1 MPEEGL
7 PTMDDFVLIA
17 FGIRLLKFGLTAL
30 LVVMLSTWL
39 DGRAAKAM
47 ASVGIAEHGFGAA
60 LAFIRRNA
68 IASAIYYGARILA
81 LAILAG
87 MLMGCVAASA
97 GVVMTDRYDR
107 QIRGAVATY
116 WPDYPHWPAWKA
128 QLYQES
134 KLNPRAVSPVGAAG
148 LAQFMPG
155 TWADVARQL
164 RLPPDLRA
172 DSDMAIEAGAYYM
185 AQLRRAWS
193 SPRPAEDRHQ
203 LAQASYNAGLGNLL
217 AAQRACRGAVLYAG
231 IIACLPAITGR
242 YSEETIAYVDRI
254 ARWRAMIEAGL

>member
-1 MPEEGL
+1 ME
-7 PTMDDFVLIA
+7 DFVWIA
-17 FGIRLLKFGLTAL
+17 FVVRLAKFGVTAL
-30 LVVMLSTWL
+30 LVVLLSGWL
-39 DGRAAKAM
+39 DGRAAKALDRLR
-47 ASVGIAEHGFGAA
+47 ADGGAHGFGAA
-60 LAFIRRNA
+60 LSLIRSSGLSA
-68 IASAIYYGARILA
+68 AIYYGARIVA

-87 MLMGCVAASA
+87 MLMGCAVAAA

-107 QIRGAVATY
+107 QIRGAVDSY
-116 WPDYPHWPAWKA
+116 WPDYPHWATWKA

-134 KLNPRAVSPVGAAG
+134 RLNPRAVSPVGAAG

-155 TWADVARQL
+155 TWSQVSREL
-164 RLPPDLRA
+164 RLPAELRA

-185 AQLRRAWS
+185 AKLRRAWS

-217 AAQRACRGAVLYAG
+217 AAQRACRGAVLYDA

-242 YSEETIAYVDRI
+242 YSEETITYVDRI